1 MTSKVYSLSPYTARA
16 APTIDC
22 YFYRPAV
29 AECRIDYP
37 YDRASEVTPLQPTLH
52 ACGAGFSDGEA
63 EVQFVAR
70 GGVVALGVER
80 RSITVQHGRLEVAF
94 TTQDSYPDADAVEW
108 HIASESGQVVEGT
121 SPLTWARFSGR
132 VTFRD
137 RIQRSACIVLVPV
150 DFNAPGR
157 ITVPVNPQGQFDA
170 TVPARVYAVLNVNSG
185 GYAYDTLERWAW
197 DYDLTRDRIDNF
209 TIGRTEL
216 YGMRAFDIKSPLS
229 TIFILFRPSALS
241 RLRQFAPDEPRLLN
255 EAERRRCE
263 EAMRSSATVIGP
275 ELSPENVTVW
285 LNGEPQTIRQFDR
298 IPEYDGE
305 IWQVQYLVQIYPTPR
320 PERGVWHEIKVQVE
334 SRERLHGREVL
345 DFGEGSVGFCR
356 D

>member
-1 MTSKVYSLSPYTARA
+1 MTSRVYSLSLYVAHS
-16 APTIDC
+16 APTIEC
-22 YFYRPAV
+22 YLYRPPAP
-29 AECRIDYP
+29 EYRIDYP
-37 YDRASEVTPLQPTLH
+37 YDRPSEVIPLQTTLH
-52 ACGAGFSDGEA
+52 ACGAGFTDGDS
-63 EVQFVAR
+63 EVQFVMR
-70 GGVVALGVER
+70 GGGLALGEER
-80 RSITVQHGRLEVAF
+80 RSLTVQHGRIEVSI
-94 TTQDSYPDADAVEW
+94 TTGESYPNADAVDW
-108 HIASESGQVVEGT
+108 HLTSEAGQVVEGT
-121 SPLTWARFSGR
+121 SQLTWVRFSGR

-137 RIQRSACIVLVPV
+137 HVQRSAYIVLVPV

-157 ITVPVNPQGQFDA
+157 FTVPVDPQGQFDA
-170 TVPARVYAVLNVNSG
+170 MVPTRVYAVLNVNSG

-197 DYDLTRDRIDNF
+197 DYDLTRDRNDNF

-216 YGMRAFDIKSPLS
+216 YGMRAFDIKSPLA
-229 TIFILFRPSALS
+229 TVFILFRPSALS
-241 RLRQFAPDEPRLLN
+241 RVRQFAPNEPRLLN
-255 EAERRRCE
+255 DEERLLCE
-263 EAMRSSATVIGP
+263 QAMRSSATVIGP
-275 ELSPENVTVW
+275 ELTAEDVTVW

-345 DFGEGSVGFCR
+345 DFGEGSVGFYR